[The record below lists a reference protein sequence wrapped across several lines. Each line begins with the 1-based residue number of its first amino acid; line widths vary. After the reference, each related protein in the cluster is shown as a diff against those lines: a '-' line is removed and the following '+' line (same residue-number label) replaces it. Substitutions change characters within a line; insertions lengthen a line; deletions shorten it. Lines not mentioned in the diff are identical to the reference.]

1 MTTEITLISPEGL
14 EIAHAYLENGSD
26 SAKAAQ
32 VLGLPLDEVTR
43 HLSKREVCNY
53 IDRLFNE
60 SGFRNR
66 DKMGAV
72 WDAVLQSKLEEMD
85 ETGLGS
91 SKDIIEIMEKM
102 HKFNM
107 DQMAMQLK
115 LLEAGEKK
123 DSPLIA
129 IQQNNSYGGDKYNSL
144 LDRILG
150 ASTDA
155 SK

>member
-1 MTTEITLISPEGL
+1 
-14 EIAHAYLENGSD
+14 
-26 SAKAAQ
+26 
-32 VLGLPLDEVTR
+32 
-43 HLSKREVCNY
+43 
-53 IDRLFNE
+53 
-60 SGFRNR
+60 
-66 DKMGAV
+66 
-72 WDAVLQSKLEEMD
+72 
-85 ETGLGS
+85 
-91 SKDIIEIMEKM
+91 
-102 HKFNM
+102 M

>member
-1 MTTEITLISPEGL
+1 MLTVISPEGL
-14 EIAHAYLENGSD
+14 EIAHSYLENGSD
-26 SAKAAQ
+26 SERAATA
-32 VLGLPLDEVTR
+32 LGIPVEEVVR

-53 IDRLFNE
+53 IDKLFNE

-66 DKMGAV
+66 NKMAAV
-72 WDAVLQSKLEEMD
+72 WDEILASKLEEMD
-85 ETGLGS
+85 ETGLASG
-91 SKDIIEIMEKM
+91 KDIVEIMEKL

-115 LLEAGEKK
+115 LIEATEKK
-123 DSPLIA
+123 ESPLIA
-129 IQQNNSYGGDKYNSL
+129 IQQNNSYGGGGEKYNSL

-150 ASTDA
+150 ANVDG